1 MAPCPSPPISSACS
15 LSSCPD
21 IPKSISDD
29 PRIQALLKCNHPPLE
44 TERVSLLATA
54 SESSNLLS
62 VLKEN
67 IDHVQQTLNVLL
79 DGQAK
84 VTENLRAAE
93 TLLHPIRYIP
103 DDVLRHIFSF
113 CVHEIYDILTERYAS
128 NSLDS
133 RNPPWTL
140 SQVCRSWRRV
150 TLSTATLW
158 RCLSIDFEQ
167 YREPKDV
174 RLHQFMLGL
183 HLQRARH
190 CQLSI
195 RLSSMKDVS
204 SHASIPIL
212 LTSIP
217 FWRHLRACVPAKSLA
232 VFSHYGPYLESLHH
246 LQIGLP
252 IDQDDPVSTI
262 HAFEMAQSLRILD
275 IDSILC
281 RHFHPPDS
289 GNRLTDL
296 VIQGPFYEHIFSFLS
311 KTPNLESLKIYF
323 EESKPFERLSS
334 PIMMPKLTTL
344 EIAEWNDAAP
354 SSIARF
360 FESLELPTLSLLQIG
375 LDNEADGGT
384 VLVFP
389 EVLPHHHCHEII
401 KLTVT
406 APGSEI
412 GKNDLIKV
420 LTDITNMQHLSVA
433 AKIVDEELLSAL
445 TRSGNNDD
453 ILPQLRTFDLR
464 GSETI
469 PDHKM
474 LLEMVES
481 RMKGQT
487 GHGKQ
492 EEGVIEL
499 KILEEV
505 FLDELLTF
513 DDPSLTSRWQAL
525 QSNGLIVHSGG

>member
-1 MAPCPSPPISSACS
+1 MAPCLSPPISSASS

-29 PRIQALLKCNHPPLE
+29 PRIQALLKCNGPPLE

-62 VLKEN
+62 VLKEK

-84 VTENLRAAE
+84 VTENLRAVE
-93 TLLHPIRYIP
+93 TLLHPIRSIP

-113 CVHEIYDILTERYAS
+113 CVHEIHDILTERDTS

-140 SQVCRSWRRV
+140 SQVCRSWRRAA
-150 TLSTATLW
+150 LSTATLW

-167 YREPKDV
+167 YREPKGV
-174 RLHQFMLGL
+174 HLHQYMLGL

-190 CQLSI
+190 CQLTI
-195 RLSSMKDVS
+195 RLSSIKDVS

-217 FWRHLRACVPAKSLA
+217 YWKHLRACVPAKSLA
-232 VFSHYGPYLESLHH
+232 VLSNYRPYLELLQY

-252 IDQDDPVSTI
+252 KDHAVSPI
-262 HAFEMAQSLRILD
+262 HAFEMAQSLRILV
-275 IDSILC
+275 IDSTLC
-281 RHFHPPDS
+281 RHFCPPDS
-289 GNRLTDL
+289 GNGLTKL
-296 VIQGPFYEHIFSFLS
+296 VIQGPFVKRIFSFLC
-311 KTPNLESLKIYF
+311 KTPNLETLKLYF
-323 EESKPFERLSS
+323 EASKSFERLST

-344 EIAEWNDAAP
+344 LISEYDGAAP
-354 SSIARF
+354 SSTAHF
-360 FESLELPTLSLLQIG
+360 FESLELPALSLLQLG
-375 LDNEADGGT
+375 LGNANDGT

-389 EVLPHHHCHEII
+389 EILPHHHCCGIAELKVI
-401 KLTVT
+401 
-406 APGSEI
+406 APRSEI
-412 GKNDLIKV
+412 GKTGLIKL
-420 LTDITNMQHLSVA
+420 LTHITNMQHLTVS
-433 AKIVDEELLSAL
+433 AKIVHKDLLSAL

-453 ILPQLRTFDLR
+453 ILPRLRTFDLR
-464 GSETI
+464 ESETI
-469 PDHKM
+469 PDHNI

-481 RMKGQT
+481 RLKGQA
-487 GHGKQ
+487 GNGEQ
-492 EEGVIEL
+492 EEGVIGLEM
-499 KILEEV
+499 LEEI
-505 FLDELLTF
+505 FLDEPLTF
-513 DDPSLTSRWQAL
+513 DDPSLASRWQAL
-525 QSNGLIVHSGG
+525 QSNGLIVHDGD

>member
-1 MAPCPSPPISSACS
+1 MAPCLSPPISSACS

-29 PRIQALLKCNHPPLE
+29 PRIQALLKCNRPPLE

-62 VLKEN
+62 VLKEK

-79 DGQAK
+79 DGRAK
-84 VTENLRAAE
+84 VTENLRAAK
-93 TLLHPIRYIP
+93 TLLHPIRSIP

-113 CVHEIYDILTERYAS
+113 CVHEIYDILTERDTS

-150 TLSTATLW
+150 ALSTATLW

-167 YREPKDV
+167 YREPKGV
-174 RLHQFMLGL
+174 HLHQFMLGL

-190 CQLSI
+190 CQLTI
-195 RLSSMKDVS
+195 RLSSMNDVS

-217 FWRHLRACVPAKSLA
+217 FWRHLRACVPAGSLA
-232 VFSHYGPYLESLHH
+232 VLSHYRPYLESLHY

-252 IDQDDPVSTI
+252 IDHDDAVSNI

-289 GNRLTDL
+289 GNRLTKL
-296 VIQGPFYEHIFSFLS
+296 VIQGPFYQHMFSFLC
-311 KTPNLESLKIYF
+311 KTPNLESLTLYF
-323 EESKPFERLSS
+323 EASEPFERPSS

-344 EIAEWNDAAP
+344 EICEWNDAAP

-360 FESLELPTLSLLQIG
+360 FESLELPTLSLLQVG
-375 LDNEADGGT
+375 LDNDADGGT

-389 EVLPHHHCHEII
+389 EILPHHHCHEII
-401 KLTVT
+401 ALTVT
-406 APGSEI
+406 APRSEI
-412 GKNDLIKV
+412 GKTGLIKV
-420 LTDITNMQHLSVA
+420 LTHITNMQRLSVA
-433 AKIVDEELLSAL
+433 AKIVHKDLLSAL
-445 TRSGNNDD
+445 TRSGNNVD
-453 ILPQLRTFDLR
+453 ILPRLRTFDLR
-464 GSETI
+464 ESETI
-469 PDHKM
+469 PDHNI

-481 RMKGQT
+481 RLKGQA
-487 GHGKQ
+487 GNGEQ
-492 EEGVIEL
+492 EGGVIGLEM
-499 KILEEV
+499 LEEI
-505 FLDELLTF
+505 FLDEPLTF
-513 DDPSLTSRWQAL
+513 DDPSLASRWQAL
-525 QSNGLIVHSGG
+525 QSNGLIVRDGD